1 MDGVSLE
8 LQKLSFERFRKQL
21 NKTPEPMASSVFV
34 KRGLILVLQK
44 QIVPPGWG
52 SFMLLFSA
60 RILGLFEKGIIL
72 RPAPGGVADFSCKPK
87 FKTTE
92 SLEDIRSGFL

>member
-1 MDGVSLE
+1 MSRKNKEVSRLRRATDGVSLE
-8 LQKLSFERFRKQL
+8 FQKLSFERFRKQL

-52 SFMLLFSA
+52 SFTLLFSA
-60 RILGLFEKGIIL
+60 RIL
-72 RPAPGGVADFSCKPK
+72 
-87 FKTTE
+87 
-92 SLEDIRSGFL
+92 